1 MVTNFFKKHW
11 SYIVIFLMFIVLAAV
26 YFFPAMQG
34 YFLVQGDTS
43 SWRAAAKELLDFR
56 AFYGEEAV
64 WTNSM
69 FGGMPGYIVNV
80 LYLNGFTQMDKFFSL
95 GLTFPVDVMFIAML
109 SFFILSKSLK
119 VDTFIAILGALAYA
133 FVSYHL
139 LIIEAGHNT
148 KMRALAYLP
157 AVLGAFIMIYK
168 NKKVLFPTALL
179 AFFMGLEIKAGHIQM
194 TYYLSFI
201 LIAVGIYEFYRYIK
215 LKQLKSFFMRTGL
228 IVVACAFGL
237 LANFTN
243 SYYTYSYG
251 KDTMRG
257 TPELTINPDG
267 TSKEAKQSSGLD
279 RDYIVQWCYGK
290 EETLNLLI
298 PNAKGDSR
306 NLTGDYFDYL
316 REKNPNLYNY
326 SVDQYQKS
334 GGKVFGGYWGDQ
346 PFTSGANYIGA
357 IIILLAI
364 MYLIFVKSKLKWP
377 LLGVSILAI
386 MLAWGKNLG
395 GSIDDMWLTNFFI
408 DNIPL
413 YSKFRAVASILIILN
428 LLLPLMAVLF
438 LNHVYNNL
446 DWAKQNLKKL
456 MIGGGAV
463 VGFILVLAIM
473 PGILDFTSDIED
485 QTFNQLYQSY
495 NQAPQ
500 GINPADA
507 EEAVVEFRMN
517 EFSSDAYRSLLYVV
531 LALAI
536 LYLWISNK
544 MNFKVAIIS
553 LSGLVL
559 IDVWMVDK
567 RYLNNEKNPQNKREY
582 LSWEKKTGFEN
593 TPNATQGDFDIYN
606 KEASVKP
613 QIEQEATK
621 RIAEAK
627 KQDRKN
633 ARKIEESL
641 RFATLGFN
649 TNYRVMNLDNPFNSA
664 SVAYFHKSTGGYH
677 AAKLARYQ
685 DMIDFYISKEINMLQ
700 NPEQTK
706 VLNMLNNKYY
716 LYQGKLVL
724 ENPYAYGNAW
734 FVKDVSIV
742 DNANEEILE
751 VGKVN
756 PKQTAVVNKAF
767 DNVLPQK
774 SFDNSQAQIVMND
787 YKPNHLQYTSKSSSD
802 QLAVFSELHYKDD
815 WVAYIDGKE
824 VPHLRANYIL
834 RALPIPA
841 GEHKV
846 EFKFEPK
853 MIAIGDTIS
862 LISFIIILL
871 ALGYGIYVS
880 FIKDTSEP
888 KVAA

>member
-1 MVTNFFKKHW
+1 MIINFLKKNLN
-11 SYIVIFLMFIVLAAV
+11 YLIILIVFVALGVV
-26 YFFPAMQG
+26 YFLPAIQG

-56 AFYGEEAV
+56 AFYGEEAM
-64 WTNSM
+64 WTNSI
-69 FGGMPGYIVNV
+69 FGGMPGYIINV
-80 LYLNGFTQMDKFFSL
+80 IYLNGFTQIDQLFSL
-95 GLTFPVDVMFIAML
+95 GLTFPIDVMFIAML
-109 SFFILSKSLK
+109 SFFMLSKSLK
-119 VDTFIAILGALAYA
+119 VETYIAILGAVAYA

-157 AVLGAFIMIYK
+157 AVLGAFIMMYK
-168 NKKVLFPTALL
+168 NKRLLLPTTLL
-179 AFFMGLEIKAGHIQM
+179 AFFMALEIKAGHIQM
-194 TYYLSFI
+194 TYYLAFI
-201 LIAVGIYEFYRYIK
+201 LIAIGISELYRYIK
-215 LKQLKSFFMRTGL
+215 LKQLKSFFIRTGL
-228 IVVACAFGL
+228 IIVAFIFAL

-267 TSKEAKQSSGLD
+267 SSKKDNLSSGLD

-316 REKNPNLYNY
+316 RAKNPALFNY
-326 SVDQYQKS
+326 SVEQYQKS
-334 GGKVFGGYWGDQ
+334 GGKVFGGYWGNQ

-364 MYLIFVKSKLKWP
+364 MYLVFVKSTLKWAFI
-377 LLGVSILAI
+377 GVNVLAL

-395 GSIDDMWLTNFFI
+395 GSVEDMWLTNFFI
-408 DNIPL
+408 DHVPL
-413 YSKFRAVASILIILN
+413 YSKFRAVASILIVLN

-438 LNHVYNNL
+438 VNHVFKNL
-446 DWAKQNLKKL
+446 DWAKQNIKKL
-456 MIGGGAV
+456 MI
-463 VGFILVLAIM
+463 VGCSVAGFVLILALM
-473 PGILDFTSDIED
+473 PSFLDFTSDIED
-485 QTFNQLYQSY
+485 QTLNQLYQTY
-495 NQAPQ
+495 NQSVQ

-507 EEAVVEFRMN
+507 EASVVNFRMDA
-517 EFSSDAYRSLLYVV
+517 FSSDAYRSLIFMLI
-531 LALAI
+531 ALTI
-536 LYLWISNK
+536 LYFWVSNK
-544 MNFKVAIIS
+544 IKFKVAILG
-553 LSGLVL
+553 LSVAVL

-606 KEASVKP
+606 REVAKNSK
-613 QIEQEATK
+613 IEQKAQQ

-627 KQDRKN
+627 KEDRKN
-633 ARKIEESL
+633 GKKIEESM
-641 RFATLGFN
+641 RFATLN
-649 TNYRVMNLDNPFNSA
+649 LNSNYRVMNLDNPFNSA

-685 DMIDFYISKEINMLQ
+685 DLIDFYISKEINLLQ
-700 NPEQTK
+700 TPEQTK

-716 LYQGKLVL
+716 LYQGNLVL
-724 ENPYAYGNAW
+724 DNSYAYGNVW
-734 FVKDVSIV
+734 FVKDVNIV
-742 DNANEEILE
+742 NNANEEILTL
-751 VGKVN
+751 GNIDPKV
-756 PKQTAVVNKAF
+756 TAVISKDF
-767 DNVLPQK
+767 EKVLTKK
-774 SFDNSQAQIVMND
+774 SFDASGSILMTD
-787 YKPNHLQYTSKSSSD
+787 YKPNHIQYISNSQSD
-802 QLAVFSELHYKDD
+802 QLAVFSEMHYKDD

-824 VPHLRANYIL
+824 VAHLRANYVL
-834 RALPIPA
+834 RSLPIPS

-853 MIAIGDTIS
+853 MMGIGDTIS
-862 LISFIIILL
+862 IISFAIIML
-871 ALGYGIYVS
+871 ALGYS
-880 FIKDTSEP
+880 LFQTIKSKEESTLEGS
-888 KVAA
+888 